1 MSDSVWAN
9 TPVET
14 RGQKL
19 WRVLRAR
26 RDTEPVSLERARLLT
41 SSFKETEGLPL
52 PLRRAWAFEKIV
64 TEIPIYI
71 DDDQL
76 LVGDYGSTPM
86 APEFFPEFTVEWVSD
101 AIEQGIQ
108 PTRAPIKDMGL
119 LKEICDYWKKNSSR
133 EGFLRWLSEEE
144 KQKYYEAG
152 DPGSWL
158 YGTFLYPASSKGW
171 NVPNYAKA
179 INLGFSGILAEIEN
193 ELQTMKMSDEES
205 WDKKIF
211 LQALAIEVKAAIKYG
226 KRYEKLAKVMA
237 KNASGKRKQ
246 ELLSIAENCS
256 IVPEQPARTFWQA
269 IQTLH
274 FSHLMIYWDARTFG
288 VSPGRVD
295 QYLYPFYKKDID
307 TGKIDNE
314 EAVEILECLRVKV
327 NSERQLYPAFVS
339 ESSSGETQFYN
350 CTLGGQTPDGNDATN
365 ELSYLWLEA
374 ACRVKNPHPTLSIR
388 VHEKLS
394 PEFAL
399 KGAELC
405 RMGMGYPA
413 WFGDNSTIPFM
424 LEHGVTLTEA
434 RNYALAGCVL
444 SVVPGKT
451 PAAVPMVINL
461 PKVLEISLYNGLD
474 PGSNKQVGLAAG
486 HFEDFK
492 TYEEFYQAFR
502 EQARFIVSEAAQF
515 LHKFKL
521 WRQMILPQM
530 FSSCLFDDCIKRGK
544 NVVGGGAVY
553 HQLGGSYAL
562 LVGAIDVADSL
573 AAIKKCVFE
582 DHSVNQKQLVG
593 ALKNNFQSSVEVR
606 KILLAAPKYG
616 NDDDYADKI
625 AADVYTWLCDII
637 EGTEGL
643 FGTHYLASPHNMS
656 FHGACGKKVG
666 ALPSG
671 RLSGLALSDGAVSPC
686 QGADKNGPTAVINS
700 AGKIDTLRLYGAV
713 FNMKFSPDALKTR
726 EDLGKFLSLIKT
738 YLIDY
743 GGKHIQFN
751 IVSRKTLLDAQAHP
765 EQYRNLV
772 VRVAG
777 YSALWSELER
787 TIQDEIIA
795 RTEQTL

>member
-1 MSDSVWAN
+1 MSDIVWAN

-41 SSFKETEGLPL
+41 ASFKETEGLPI
-52 PLRRAWAFEKIV
+52 PLRRARAFEKIV

-86 APEFFPEFTVEWVSD
+86 APEFFPEFTVEWVAD
-101 AIEQGIQ
+101 AIEKGIQ
-108 PTRAPIKDMGL
+108 PTKAPIKDIGL

-144 KQKYYEAG
+144 KQKYYEVG

-171 NVPNYAKA
+171 NVPNYAKVL
-179 INLGFSGILAEIEN
+179 NMGFVLILAEIEG
-193 ELQTMKMSDEES
+193 ELATMKMSDEAS
-205 WDKKIF
+205 WNKKIF
-211 LQALAIEVKAAIKYG
+211 LQALAIEVKAAIKYS
-226 KRYEKLAKVMA
+226 KRYEKLAGEMA
-237 KNASGKRKQ
+237 KTASGTRKL
-246 ELLSIAENCS
+246 ELQKIAENCS
-256 IVPEQPARTFWQA
+256 IVPEQPARSFWQA
-269 IQTLH
+269 IQALH

-295 QYLYPFYKKDID
+295 QYLYPFYKKDINE
-307 TGKIDNE
+307 GKINNE
-314 EAVEILECLRVKV
+314 EAIEILECLRVKV
-327 NSERQLYPAFVS
+327 NGERQLYPAFVS

-350 CTLGGQTPDGNDATN
+350 CTLGGQTADGNDATN

-374 ACRVKNPHPTLSIR
+374 ARRVKNPHPTLSIR
-388 VHEKLS
+388 VHERLS
-394 PEFAL
+394 PDFAT

-405 RMGMGYPA
+405 RLGMGYPA
-413 WFGDNSTIPFM
+413 WFGDKATIPFL
-424 LEHGVTLTEA
+424 LEHGVTLREA
-434 RNYALAGCVL
+434 RNYALAGCVI

-451 PAAVPMVINL
+451 PATVPMVLNL
-461 PKVLEISLYNGLD
+461 PKILEITFYNGVD
-474 PGSNKQVGLAAG
+474 PGYNKQVGLETG

-492 TYEEFYQAFR
+492 TYEEFYQAFQK
-502 EQARFIVSEAAQF
+502 QARYIVAESAQF
-515 LHKFKL
+515 LHKFRL

-530 FSSCLFDDCIKRGK
+530 FSSCLFDDCIKRGQ
-544 NVVGGGAVY
+544 NIVGGGAVY
-553 HQLGGSYAL
+553 QQLGSYAL

-573 AAIKKCVFE
+573 AAVKRCVFE
-582 DHSVNQKQLVG
+582 DHSISLKQLVG
-593 ALKNNFQSSVEVR
+593 SLKNNFQSAENVR
-606 KILLAAPKYG
+606 KILLTAPKYG
-616 NDDDYADKI
+616 NDDDYADRI
-625 AADVYTWLCDII
+625 AADVYTWLCDVI
-637 EGTEGL
+637 EGTDGL
-643 FGTHYLASPHNMS
+643 FGTRYLTSPHNMS

-671 RLSGLALSDGAVSPC
+671 RLAGVALSDGAVSPC
-686 QGADKNGPTAVINS
+686 QGTDVNGPTAVINS

-713 FNMKFSPDALKTR
+713 FNMKFSPEALKTK
-726 EDLGKFLSLIKT
+726 EDLEKFLTLIRT

-751 IVSRKTLLDAQAHP
+751 IVNRKTLLDAQAHP

-795 RTEQTL
+795 RSEQTF